1 LGRWRSLRDG
11 FDLPGGR
18 SFVVFEGAEVLTSLL
33 LIEQAKESIQFID
46 KKTAPLQTAQGCR
59 TPDLKITRSSAF
71 ARPNNL
77 LALQSVAHPADLIPG
92 RVVPRV
98 QSDKKLRMA

>member
-1 LGRWRSLRDG
+1 
-11 FDLPGGR
+11 
-18 SFVVFEGAEVLTSLL
+18 VVFEGAEVLTSLL

-71 ARPNNL
+71 THPNNL
-77 LALQSVAHPADLIPG
+77 LALQSVAHPAFPEPHRNSLRICAG
-92 RVVPRV
+92 SRPRAQI
-98 QSDKKLRMA
+98 QSPHPSQKT